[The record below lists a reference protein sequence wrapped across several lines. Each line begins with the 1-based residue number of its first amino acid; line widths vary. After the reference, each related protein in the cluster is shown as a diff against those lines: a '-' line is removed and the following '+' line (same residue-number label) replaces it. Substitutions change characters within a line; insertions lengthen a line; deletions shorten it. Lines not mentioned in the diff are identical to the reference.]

1 MEFHQVR
8 YFLMAAENLNF
19 TRAAEQCHVSQPAL
33 TRAIQKLEA
42 ELGGDLFI
50 RDGRNVTLSALG
62 QVMRE
67 HCQRIQETQAM
78 ARSVARTF
86 LEDGASELNV
96 GIMCTI
102 GPDVLSAFLND
113 FRNRHHD
120 VLLILHDIGPEALP
134 ELLLTGALDSA
145 FIALHGDHSFK
156 DISTHTLFEEDM
168 VVAFADGHRF
178 AGKPEVTLFDVAE
191 ETYVDRL
198 KCEIRQPFFNFMDN
212 NDLNLKVACSSQRED
227 WIQELVIRGV
237 GVAVMPRFSITTRR
251 IDWRTLTGPLSS
263 GRQIK
268 IARAGGASQHTP
280 ANSSARSFFAEAAD
294 FQWQDALAAIN
305 ENMRPR

>member
-42 ELGGDLFI
+42 ELGGELFI
-50 RDGRNVTLSALG
+50 RDGRNVTLSPLG

-78 ARSVARTF
+78 TRTVARTF
-86 LEDGASELNV
+86 LDDGATELNV

-102 GPDVLSAFLND
+102 GPDVLSAFLDD
-113 FRNRHHD
+113 FKSRHHD

-134 ELLLTGALDSA
+134 ELLLTGALDAA
-145 FIALHGDHSFK
+145 FIALHGNHSFK
-156 DISTHTLFEEDM
+156 EISTHTLFEEDM
-168 VVAFADGHRF
+168 VIAFADGHRF
-178 AGKPEVTLFDVAE
+178 ADKPEVSLYDVAE

-198 KCEIRQPFFNFMDN
+198 KCEIRQPFFNFMDH
-212 NDLNLKVACSSQRED
+212 NDLDLKVACSSQRED

-237 GVAVMPRFSITTRR
+237 GVSVMPRFSITTRR
-251 IDWRTLTGPLSS
+251 LGWRTMTGPLFKS
-263 GRQIK
+263 RQIK
-268 IARAGGASQHTP
+268 IARANDTSPQP
-280 ANSSARSFFAEAAD
+280 SAKSFFAEAAN
-294 FQWQDALAAIN
+294 FNWQSALAAFDDS
-305 ENMRPR
+305 MRPQ

>member
-42 ELGGDLFI
+42 ELGGDLFV
-50 RDGRNVTLSALG
+50 RDGRAVSLSPLG
-62 QVMRE
+62 RVMRE
-67 HCQRIQETQAM
+67 HCQRIQETQQM
-78 ARSVARTF
+78 ARTVARTF
-86 LEDGASELNV
+86 LDEGATELNV

-102 GPDVLSAFLND
+102 GPDVLSAFLDD
-113 FRNRHHD
+113 FRSRHRD

-145 FIALHGDHSFK
+145 FIALHGDRSFK
-156 DISTHTLFEEDM
+156 EITTHALFDEDM
-168 VVAFADGHRF
+168 VVAFPEGHRF
-178 AGKPEVTLFDVAE
+178 SDKPEVTLFDVAE

-198 KCEIRQPFFNFMDN
+198 KCEIRQPFFDFMDDN
-212 NDLNLKVACSSQRED
+212 GLSLNIACSSQRDD

-237 GVAVMPRFSITTRR
+237 GVSVMPRFSITTRR
-251 IDWRTLTGPLSS
+251 IGWRTLTGPPSRR
-263 GRQIK
+263 RQIK
-268 IARAGGASQHTP
+268 IARANNTAPQPSAS
-280 ANSSARSFFAEAAD
+280 SFFAGAVD
-294 FQWQDALAAIN
+294 FHWQGTLATLDDR
-305 ENMRPR
+305 MRPQ